1 MQKYLKKGIIWR
13 CIVRVANM
21 AYSLSRDLVEA
32 RTCYKHLAGELGM
45 SIISALIVC
54 GYIIAHGEDDNTR
67 YALSVHGKY
76 WSQRLGIPSLNRTK
90 ISACMDY
97 SHQGH
102 HISGLWAIDLCAFL
116 FNQRYIKRGVQ
127 NRSIVV
133 TPKGRHFLRDELAVE
148 WNK

>member
-1 MQKYLKKGIIWR
+1 M
-13 CIVRVANM
+13 RVANM

-102 HISGLWAIDLCAFL
+102 HNIRIVGDRFMRFFVQSKIYKTRCSKP
-116 FNQRYIKRGVQ
+116 FNCCYSKR
-127 NRSIVV
+127 
-133 TPKGRHFLRDELAVE
+133 
-148 WNK
+148 

>member
-1 MQKYLKKGIIWR
+1 MEMYSAG
-13 CIVRVANM
+13 CNM

-102 HISGLWAIDLCAFL
+102 HISGLWAIDLCAFCS
-116 FNQRYIKRGVQ
+116 IKD
-127 NRSIVV
+127 I
-133 TPKGRHFLRDELAVE
+133 
-148 WNK
+148 